1 MKLRLVYTH
10 QETNR
15 PILANV
21 IMKTG
26 APINI
31 LEAQMTPG
39 SGQMVVDAPV
49 NGEKLRE
56 IISAFEKEGVRVQEI
71 ISAISIDV
79 EKCISCG
86 ACVSPCPVSAIKQK
100 SDWSVELDEKKCIRC
115 KICVD
120 ACPMRAVNL
129 I

>member
-79 EKCISCG
+79 EKCICCG
-86 ACVSPCPVSAIKQK
+86 ACVSPCPVSAIRQK

-120 ACPMRAVNL
+120 ACPVRAVNL